1 MKGQTMIVKIDG
13 KTLYHIQN
21 MNICSD
27 GSVYDMF
34 LLSDHKP
41 TADDLKKAFMEDY
54 GDETLA
60 EEFATG
66 SEVYEV
72 YYDVL

>member
-1 MKGQTMIVKIDG
+1 MIAKLDG

-21 MNICSD
+21 MDICSD
-27 GSVYDMF
+27 GRPYDMF
-34 LLSDHKP
+34 LLADHMP
-41 TADDLKKAFMEDY
+41 TKEELKAQFLDDY
-54 GDETLA
+54 VDETLA
-60 EEFATG
+60 EEFITS